1 MNFDSPLWNVLILA
15 VAALIGMLLLFWSK
29 LRPKPEEKGEVPAPP
44 TQSPVAAARET
55 VPEIPSED
63 AVYSGSL
70 RLKNVD
76 EPTAALIM
84 AIVSDESGIPLNELC
99 FRSIARLNEAG
110 RSDSQY
116 HTEGQVTG

>member
-15 VAALIGMLLLFWSK
+15 VAALIGMLLLFYDK
-29 LRPKPEEKGEVPAPP
+29 LRAKPEKKDEVSGSLGQSLVAP
-44 TQSPVAAARET
+44 VREIL
-55 VPEIPSED
+55 PEIPPED

-76 EPTAALIM
+76 EPTAALLM

-99 FRSIARLNEAG
+99 FQSIARLDEAG
-110 RSDSQY
+110 GSDSQY
-116 HTEGQVTG
+116 HMEGRVTG